1 MLLNNKGT
9 TFTETV
15 VVIGLAILLVGTTI
29 YSIGQ
34 VVKTEGTNAKSWID
48 GINVPSSP

>member
-15 VVIGLAILLVGTTI
+15 VVIGLAILLVGATI

-34 VVKTEGTNAKSWID
+34 AVQAEGNNARSWID